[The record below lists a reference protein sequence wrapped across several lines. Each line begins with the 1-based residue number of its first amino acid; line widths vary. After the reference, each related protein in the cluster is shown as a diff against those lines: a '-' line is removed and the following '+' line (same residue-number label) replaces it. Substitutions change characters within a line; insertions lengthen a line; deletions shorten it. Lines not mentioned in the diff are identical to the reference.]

1 MEVEC
6 IQNQIKKMKKFFN
19 YQITKK
25 PNKKKLEALQFSQK
39 TTLSSHFFKDGN
51 VITSKAVKEFII

>member
-1 MEVEC
+1 MEIEY
-6 IQNQIKKMKKFFN
+6 IQSQIKKMKKFFN

-39 TTLSSHFFKDGN
+39 TTLNSRF
-51 VITSKAVKEFII
+51 

>member
-39 TTLSSHFFKDGN
+39 TTLSCRFFKDGN